1 MTFNRFVFYFA
12 ATGLLLSV
20 IIHGLAIAGSYPG
33 GWVFGMHVA
42 AIAAFAPLVFFLR
55 KKAMDR
61 GLNPNRMGSP
71 VLVFRV
77 LFENTPKWLKGVTIV
92 FFAYAFV
99 NFFLF
104 ITAHNQQVQN
114 MRDLQVP
121 DQAIRSLPPDAQM
134 LRGFSG
140 HWMVFFNLVVA
151 GLYPPKKE
159 N

>member
-1 MTFNRFVFYFA
+1 M
-12 ATGLLLSV
+12 
-20 IIHGLAIAGSYPG
+20 
-33 GWVFGMHVA
+33 
-42 AIAAFAPLVFFLR
+42 
-55 KKAMDR
+55 
-61 GLNPNRMGSP
+61 
-71 VLVFRV
+71 

-114 MRDLQVP
+114 MRDLQIP
-121 DQAIRSLPPDAQM
+121 GQAIRSHPPDALM

-140 HWMVFFNLVVA
+140 HWMFFFCLAVA